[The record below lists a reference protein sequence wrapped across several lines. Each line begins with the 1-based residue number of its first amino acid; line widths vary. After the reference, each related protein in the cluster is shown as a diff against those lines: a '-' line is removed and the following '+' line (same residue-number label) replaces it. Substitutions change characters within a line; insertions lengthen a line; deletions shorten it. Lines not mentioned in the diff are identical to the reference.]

1 MNTIVKQ
8 VNSVIILGLILCLVS
23 GCASTK
29 GSINEI
35 AAPVNN
41 DNITKYG
48 GLVVQVIADTK
59 TGSEP
64 KLIVD
69 EAASRIKDR
78 IVNGIKKEAPHRF
91 TEINAAVPG
100 PQTILS
106 NIRIKNFEEGNAFA
120 RFMMA
125 GLGQMHIDADVD
137 LSDYKTHEALGKYE
151 VTKTFAWGGLYGA
164 SQKITDIEEGFS
176 DAVIETILRVSK

>member
-1 MNTIVKQ
+1 MNKIVKH
-8 VNSVIILGLILCLVS
+8 VDFVIILGLSICLVS

-35 AAPVNN
+35 SASINN
-41 DNITKYG
+41 EKITKYS
-48 GLVVQVIADTK
+48 GLVVQVIGDTK
-59 TGSEP
+59 TSSEP

-69 EAASRIKDR
+69 EAAGR
-78 IVNGIKKEAPHRF
+78 IKKEAPLRF
-91 TEINAAVPG
+91 TEINAAAPG

-106 NIRIKNFEEGNAFA
+106 NIRIKNFDEGNAFA

-137 LSDYKTHEALGKYE
+137 LSDYKTHETLGKFE

-164 SQKITDIEEGFS
+164 SQKIVDIEEGFS
-176 DAVIETILRVSK
+176 DAVTEGILRVSK